1 MKNKKNSFRRKK
13 KVARIQNNFRASEKK
28 IVKAEKRN
36 FKNDRK
42 VAKKKKKIEKSETK
56 ISSKIRKIES
66 KKVNFNE
73 RIASFSINKR
83 KVRRNNFSVKLNL
96 LNKKY
101 MLLVIILCIIATI
114 IAIFSINNK
123 KHNSLISPKISRV
136 EGYDEVLDKDN
147 EVYGKEEGGI
157 TNKRININ
165 FDAFFLEEGANGVAK
180 KVRGTCNRVGEQ
192 SNLYMDLSVFG
203 GGKLKNA
210 TITINSNNFFL
221 KTSFVKDGYVA
232 NNYISNNTK
241 TIKLGEID
249 ESMQKLFIGTVCSG
263 YYTSNSKR
271 TSAIGNDTSKYS
283 MENSIIF
290 AGTYEDEEGNLINF
304 EKEIPFI
311 VDWFGEVDCNI
322 TPKQQSISSSNI
334 EESIKG
340 EEFSLEFT
348 VTTEESKNQLIMS
361 ESNLSGIIPEL
372 NGYKPTKVEITGS
385 GVEYTYD
392 EKTGEF
398 IAKKVATLDD
408 NGIVI
413 SNAYNIET
421 DYYTRLIR
429 SNKFNFKV
437 TYPIDA
443 YNSITENK
451 NEFELLIPMEAQNK
465 GFNNPNTKDGFEN
478 PYISKVDKGI
488 IVLNWREL
496 SEGEVIPP
504 SFGVAIG
511 TYKRE
516 GYNSYLVHKDKPLN
530 IYNGA
535 SLEEVDDEY
544 VVEWRAYTGNIG
556 DTDGLI
562 MNETTGKT
570 DEFLNVSGNY
580 ISMEKMT
587 TNKGIYFVGATDTLG
602 NDGWIKIYNNETN
615 TLLKTF
621 TSADWNNYNISNPYY
636 YDSSVK
642 HIRVETSST
651 TNNSYLYVKHIKEL
665 DDQVITETFTKP
677 EFDDL
682 SYIYT
687 YLTAGFIQ
695 KDTGKIFNTENIQEK
710 AKYIAPR
717 SVARIYLSKDTIATN
732 VTTENELIKIKTET
746 DQYNE
751 CKWKNGTFLVRIP
764 KEIAFVEVNSVK
776 TNNKNVVI
784 SAYDVYEIDGYWYIK
799 IITKNQQEES
809 YTIDID
815 CNLAP
820 DQRAVKTTETVELFA
835 INGIP
840 CEYTSS
846 SEDKYDLDEDSNV
859 TEIVNYDKTFLN
871 LETGTSLN
879 TTQIA
884 SNYNDENHV
893 AIAPRVVK
901 INNNRNATIT
911 VSLTNNYD
919 SDVTDFKILGIVPFK
934 GNKNLMSGQDLGSEF
949 TSYMKNGGFFEMTPE
964 VKPYTKIY
972 YSKNETPT
980 NNKDLPENG
989 WISEDDTTNWTQN
1002 DWNEVKT
1009 YLIVI
1014 DKEYVLKKGEKVEFK
1029 YEISIPDGIPFN
1041 LTTYSQHNVEFALST
1056 AEGLVYTGTGSSK
1069 LGFMVAKQYDLEIIK
1084 YQENTNKTIPGV
1096 VFSVKEKGQNSS
1108 YVKFTDDNGT
1118 ILIPELLVGKH
1129 YILKEE
1135 RISDEYVL
1143 NDEEVEFYAY
1153 TDENEK
1159 IYIAFLNSDG
1169 TYSKLE
1175 DVYSSIRSTEVFQQ
1189 DTNKDCKIR
1198 INVEN
1203 EAKLNLLIQ
1212 KKDDLSKEPLKDIRF
1227 VINGKGKE
1235 RQIIKTDE
1243 NGKVFVSGIELNEE
1257 YTITEIKAPGYN
1269 LPSEDIVFSVT
1280 RTKENDKAVY
1290 NFTKYVD
1297 NGTTTSHVV
1306 GFDENEN
1313 LVIKLDL
1320 ENQKFPTYNFK
1331 LVKYS
1336 TTGEVLPGAEYKI
1349 YGEGISASGETYT
1362 TDENGVITISGLY
1375 QCSNEIDTSKIYT
1388 IYETHAPEGY
1398 SINNT
1403 RLTFKAYK
1411 DNAGNLVFTPIDG
1424 QDVIRNNKE
1433 TGNKDIQIIENN
1445 IVQIGVEDEVIFG
1458 LNKIDEDTGEKLSGA
1473 KFIIKDLEGNDVVD
1487 SKGNPIGEYIE
1498 TQIEHVTQKAE
1509 QKDLA
1514 EYLSFTSTIDTNEYG
1529 WEEVNENKEP
1539 QEGTKIWRT
1548 ANYNKNNGIST
1559 MESNVFSIDAN
1570 KTLSFE
1576 WFISSEKSFDKAYYQ
1591 IINTDSN
1598 IVIKTSS
1605 NESGEND
1612 ATNDTMYNEFAFK
1625 KVTFKNT
1632 LPSGNYKIKF
1642 VYTKDSTTSKGA
1654 DRVYVRNAK
1663 TFENDKE
1670 YEYTYTPEYSYESVS
1685 GYGFTTD
1692 ENGQISALL
1701 PAGKYK
1707 AIEVEAPKGYLL
1719 PENEEDRTYYFEIG
1733 LEKDNKPEY
1742 LINAITGNNWNYINS
1757 VTSNIGATGGVV
1769 AVGSISDSVVKSEDG
1784 VDVNGDGTKEH
1795 VSKGYNDA
1803 IIVSYDRDGKYVAS
1817 KTFGGKRDDAFN
1829 KIIQTSDGGYAAVG
1843 YVSSDEVYLGDTKI
1857 ESISKTDSAGKNK
1870 YEDALKNKD
1879 AVLVKFTQNLDVAW
1893 AIRLGGTSDEEINT
1907 IIEIKAEGEHQG
1919 DLIVAG
1925 KYYSKTFNFY
1935 DCIGKDTYT
1944 PKESFENLGNMD
1956 GFIASYS
1963 QEGMYRWSQRIG
1975 GQNDVDVSDVTETK
1989 SGIAISINGI
1999 TSYNSNYSSI
2009 YLTTQKNAVF
2019 GSVRKKGLAGIIS
2032 QYSLDGSNVN
2042 YYGIYPMNDAMQTND
2057 NVMISDIENTKDN
2070 RLIVAVNYNCAV
2082 RSSVTGMNQTT
2093 IISTTPKSS
2102 KYDSAIM
2109 ELKEDGSFN
2118 RIIYTLS
2125 SNHDDFISSMKSTD
2139 DGGLLIGGWYYSAEG
2154 LDVDGDGTLTGKY
2167 DFKARTQDFT
2177 SEGFIIKLDSNEKA
2191 DYSSNILG
2199 GGYENVEEVTETD
2212 DGNYV
2217 ACGNFNSSTLNA
2229 TNFKK
2234 EDAEN
2239 PTNLISNATN
2249 YSNGFV
2255 AIKTAKPPIEFLN
2268 GDNITITNKAKS
2280 YKITTEVRAHNES
2293 EIEVKGGII
2302 SGKNGEIEGETDG
2315 VKYTESGM
2323 HFVERVNHGKNQSE
2337 ETKIVI
2343 TPDSGYAIK
2352 SVEVNGKLI
2361 NNFNVDE
2368 NGIGTLN
2375 IFENVTEN
2383 IHVVVEFSKKEA
2395 ILELIVNHYLW
2406 NGNVE
2411 TSLEKIL
2418 PSEHYTGKENEKY
2431 LTMPDLETDYDIIA
2445 NKDFYTDKSEQEIL
2459 DLAIKLNYENK
2470 DEFLNDIYLPE
2481 NYMGVYKSEI
2491 PVIIVNYYYKEKTYT
2506 LTVHHYLEGTNTP
2519 VPLKD
2524 ENSGILLDPDDRY
2537 INNVYH
2543 IEDSYE
2549 TTKATEE
2556 RIDYSKY
2563 ELVEIPRNATG
2574 KIKQNTEV
2582 NYYYREKEGIKLEM
2596 PSTGGIGNYIYYFIG
2611 GMITLGTL
2619 RLIFKKK
2626 K

>member
-1 MKNKKNSFRRKK
+1 M
-13 KVARIQNNFRASEKK
+13 
-28 IVKAEKRN
+28 
-36 FKNDRK
+36 
-42 VAKKKKKIEKSETK
+42 
-56 ISSKIRKIES
+56 
-66 KKVNFNE
+66 
-73 RIASFSINKR
+73 
-83 KVRRNNFSVKLNL
+83 
-96 LNKKY
+96 
-101 MLLVIILCIIATI
+101 
-114 IAIFSINNK
+114 
-123 KHNSLISPKISRV
+123 
-136 EGYDEVLDKDN
+136 
-147 EVYGKEEGGI
+147 
-157 TNKRININ
+157 
-165 FDAFFLEEGANGVAK
+165 
-180 KVRGTCNRVGEQ
+180 
-192 SNLYMDLSVFG
+192 
-203 GGKLKNA
+203 
-210 TITINSNNFFL
+210 
-221 KTSFVKDGYVA
+221 
-232 NNYISNNTK
+232 
-241 TIKLGEID
+241 
-249 ESMQKLFIGTVCSG
+249 
-263 YYTSNSKR
+263 
-271 TSAIGNDTSKYS
+271 
-283 MENSIIF
+283 
-290 AGTYEDEEGNLINF
+290 
-304 EKEIPFI
+304 
-311 VDWFGEVDCNI
+311 
-322 TPKQQSISSSNI
+322 
-334 EESIKG
+334 
-340 EEFSLEFT
+340 
-348 VTTEESKNQLIMS
+348 
-361 ESNLSGIIPEL
+361 
-372 NGYKPTKVEITGS
+372 
-385 GVEYTYD
+385 
-392 EKTGEF
+392 
-398 IAKKVATLDD
+398 
-408 NGIVI
+408 
-413 SNAYNIET
+413 
-421 DYYTRLIR
+421 
-429 SNKFNFKV
+429 
-437 TYPIDA
+437 
-443 YNSITENK
+443 
-451 NEFELLIPMEAQNK
+451 
-465 GFNNPNTKDGFEN
+465 
-478 PYISKVDKGI
+478 
-488 IVLNWREL
+488 
-496 SEGEVIPP
+496 
-504 SFGVAIG
+504 
-511 TYKRE
+511 
-516 GYNSYLVHKDKPLN
+516 
-530 IYNGA
+530 
-535 SLEEVDDEY
+535 
-544 VVEWRAYTGNIG
+544 
-556 DTDGLI
+556 
-562 MNETTGKT
+562 
-570 DEFLNVSGNY
+570 
-580 ISMEKMT
+580 
-587 TNKGIYFVGATDTLG
+587 
-602 NDGWIKIYNNETN
+602 
-615 TLLKTF
+615 
-621 TSADWNNYNISNPYY
+621 
-636 YDSSVK
+636 
-642 HIRVETSST
+642 
-651 TNNSYLYVKHIKEL
+651 
-665 DDQVITETFTKP
+665 
-677 EFDDL
+677 
-682 SYIYT
+682 
-687 YLTAGFIQ
+687 
-695 KDTGKIFNTENIQEK
+695 
-710 AKYIAPR
+710 
-717 SVARIYLSKDTIATN
+717 
-732 VTTENELIKIKTET
+732 
-746 DQYNE
+746 
-751 CKWKNGTFLVRIP
+751 
-764 KEIAFVEVNSVK
+764 
-776 TNNKNVVI
+776 
-784 SAYDVYEIDGYWYIK
+784 
-799 IITKNQQEES
+799 
-809 YTIDID
+809 
-815 CNLAP
+815 
-820 DQRAVKTTETVELFA
+820 
-835 INGIP
+835 
-840 CEYTSS
+840 
-846 SEDKYDLDEDSNV
+846 
-859 TEIVNYDKTFLN
+859 N

-1498 TQIEHVTQKAE
+1498 TQIEHVTQKVKE
-1509 QKDLA
+1509 TDIERELD
-1514 EYLSFTSTIDTNEYG
+1514 FTSSGDYIWTKNSDGVWQSENYHISNSVTSMKSEFTINAGEQLQFDWGVSCSPVQEYSYYKITNIDTNTVE
-1529 WEEVNENKEP
+1529 
-1539 QEGTKIWRT
+1539 
-1548 ANYNKNNGIST
+1548 
-1559 MESNVFSIDAN
+1559 
-1570 KTLSFE
+1570 
-1576 WFISSEKSFDKAYYQ
+1576 
-1591 IINTDSN
+1591 
-1598 IVIKTSS
+1598 KTS
-1605 NESGEND
+1605 NRKNGKNLDDDGNVIFESVKLD
-1612 ATNDTMYNEFAFK
+1612 
-1625 KVTFKNT
+1625 
-1632 LPSGNYKIKF
+1632 LPAGNYELEFIFQKGNYGNWGKDRAF
-1642 VYTKDSTTSKGA
+1642 MKNARVYTDTK
-1654 DRVYVRNAK
+1654 YQ
-1663 TFENDKE
+1663 
-1670 YEYTYTPEYSYESVS
+1670 YTYEYSYEPIS

-1829 KIIQTSDGGYAAVG
+1829 KIIQTYDGGYAAVG

-1999 TSYNSNYSSI
+1999 TSYNSNNSSI

-2177 SEGFIIKLDSNEKA
+2177 SEGFIIKLDSNEKV
-2191 DYSSNILG
+2191 DYASNILG
-2199 GGYENVEEVTETD
+2199 AGYENVEEVTETD
-2212 DGNYV
+2212 EGNYV

-2239 PTNLISNATN
+2239 STNLISNAPN

-2255 AIKTAKPPIEFLN
+2255 AIKTAKPQIEFLS
-2268 GDNITITNKAKS
+2268 GDNITITNKSKS
-2280 YKITTEVRAHNES
+2280 YKITTEVRAHDEGGT
-2293 EIEVKGGII
+2293 EVKGGTI
-2302 SGKNGEIEGETDG
+2302 SGRIGVIEGETDG
-2315 VKYTESGM
+2315 VKYIESGM

-2352 SVEVNGKLI
+2352 SVEVNGNLI
-2361 NNFNVDE
+2361 NSFNVDE
-2368 NGIGTLN
+2368 NGVGTLN
-2375 IFENVTEN
+2375 IFENVTED

-2395 ILELIVNHYLW
+2395 VLELIVNHYLW
-2406 NGNVE
+2406 TGNVE
-2411 TSLEKIL
+2411 TSLEKVL
-2418 PSEHYTGKENEKY
+2418 PSERYTGKENEKY
-2431 LTMPDLETDYDIIA
+2431 LTMPNLETNYDIVT
-2445 NKDFYTDKSEQEIL
+2445 NEDFYAGKSEQEIL
-2459 DLAIKLNYENK
+2459 ELVEKLNYENK

-2481 NYMGVYKSEI
+2481 NYMGVYKSET
-2491 PVIIVNYYYKEKTYT
+2491 PIIIANYYYKEKTYT

-2524 ENSGILLDPDDRY
+2524 ENSGISLDPDDRY
-2537 INNVYH
+2537 INNKYH

-2549 TTKATEE
+2549 TTKAVEE

-2563 ELVEIPRNATG
+2563 ELVEIPKNATG
-2574 KIKQNTEV
+2574 KIKQNTV
-2582 NYYYREKEGIKLEM
+2582 VSYYYREKEGLKLEM